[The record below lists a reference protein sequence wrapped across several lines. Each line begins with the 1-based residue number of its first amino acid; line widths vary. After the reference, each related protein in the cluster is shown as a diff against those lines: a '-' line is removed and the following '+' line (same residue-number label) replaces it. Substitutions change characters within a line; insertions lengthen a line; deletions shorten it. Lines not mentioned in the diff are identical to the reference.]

1 MANLTFMELLAKG
14 GITVVIL
21 LFFSVISIAVMIERA
36 WTFRRFRI
44 GLEFSFD
51 ELARVVKDSGPAAA
65 AGFCASKPSPLSSI
79 YLAGYAKKSGG
90 RESVLLAME
99 LAGRV
104 EIARLDR
111 FVGALGTIG
120 STSPFV
126 GLFGTVLGII
136 NAFSGLAASQGASP
150 AAVADGIAEAL
161 VATAAGLFVA
171 IPAVIAYNYFVRSIN
186 KHALNLEK
194 ISSEFVDDILSGGK
208 DGLEDKRGA

>member
-1 MANLTFMELLAKG
+1 MELLAKG

-21 LFFSVISIAVMIERA
+21 LLFSVISIAVMLERA

-44 GLEFSFD
+44 VLESSCD
-51 ELARVVKDSGPAAA
+51 ELSRAIKDSGHAAA
-65 AGFCASKPSPLSSI
+65 AGLCSSKPSPLFAV
-79 YLAGYAKKSGG
+79 YLAGYAKRSGG

-99 LAGRV
+99 LAGRM
-104 EIARLDR
+104 EIAKLDR
-111 FVGALGTIG
+111 FVGVLGTIG

-136 NAFSGLAASQGASP
+136 NAFSGLAAGQGASP

-194 ISSEFVDDILSGGK
+194 TGSEFVDAILSGEG
-208 DGLEDKRGA
+208 GTG

>member
-1 MANLTFMELLAKG
+1 MELLAKG

-21 LFFSVISIAVMIERA
+21 LLFSVISIAVMIERA

-44 GLEFSFD
+44 VLESSCD
-51 ELARVVKDSGPAAA
+51 ELTRAVKDPAAA
-65 AGFCASKPSPLSSI
+65 AGLCASRPSPLFSVYFS
-79 YLAGYAKKSGG
+79 GYAKKSNG
-90 RESVLLAME
+90 RESVLSAME
-99 LAGRV
+99 LAGRT
-104 EIARLDR
+104 EIAKLDR
-111 FVGALGTIG
+111 FVGVLGTIG
-120 STSPFV
+120 STAPFV

-194 ISSEFVDDILSGGK
+194 ASIEFVDDILSPGAEGIPLK
-208 DGLEDKRGA
+208 DGLEDTKRA